1 MKSRRFFALL
11 LCLLLLLQAAP
22 LRASAA
28 PEDGEQHYNIMI
40 VMDCSNSLVDPRGI
54 YSDPQG
60 HRYDATAMFLDLLT
74 ETGNNVGAIVFN
86 STFSTTDASD
96 ATMRE
101 GLRLNTGLLPMDSD
115 ADKENLVNQIRSIT
129 PTGYTDIGTA
139 LLAAAE
145 QLKGMEAQNGLE
157 SIIILFTDGATET
170 KDEYFDLPEKP
181 VYAQSLKNRDA
192 AVELI
197 REEGITLCGVY
208 LRREQID
215 LENNEVLRLVR
226 DANGFDPSAPSNQV
240 GDLFIHVKEADSLA
254 DAFERF
260 YTLVSNTGTKP
271 FQEETDFWIPGIG
284 IEEVN
289 ITVSIRGDTLEKCS
303 EYLNNLNV
311 TLVRPDNT
319 AYTARELAAIAS
331 MGKSYAVYKL
341 PNPEPGPWKVKVQ
354 CPGAQVDTSILLSPN
369 PNLSADVSFSV
380 DPSTVPL
387 KTPFTATARL
397 LHSGTPL
404 ADVSDYREYTC
415 TLYVQENAD
424 SQKVWPV
431 EMYYDS
437 SVNAYVCQL
446 QLERYSHYNVYAEFA
461 CGDSIR
467 LRTPYHFWGIDN
479 ERPVADASHSVSITL
494 DHPFSKG
501 IAEVD
506 LYSLVADKED
516 EDKLLD
522 IRLDYGNYPQEALE
536 LNGGILTVDGVI
548 GKSGSVTVIFTDTAG
563 AEAMTTLQIDFTDNL
578 LRNMA
583 IFVIAVLAVLV
594 ILGVLFARKWYA
606 SNIGGKLPGQL
617 TFKLPVTRSTLV
629 ALTVLAQSCVHQSL
643 YDILKENRRILVN
656 NAADQRCSEADVDQF
671 LESHRRELSG
681 IRICAVSGSKTNRT
695 VCRLTGLPGGESNLD
710 LFGENNSSGIPLSG
724 SASIWVE
731 YNRYE

>member
-1 MKSRRFFALL
+1 MNFRRFFAVL

-28 PEDGEQHYNIMI
+28 PEESEQHYNIMI

-74 ETGNNVGAIVFN
+74 ESGNNVGAIVFN

-101 GLRLNTGLLPMDSD
+101 GLRLNTGLLPMDSA

-145 QLKGMEAQNGLE
+145 QLKGMEAKNGLE

-170 KDEYFDLPEKP
+170 KDKYFDLSETP
-181 VYAQSLKNRDA
+181 VYTQSLKNRDA

-197 REEGITLCGVY
+197 REDGITLCGVY

-226 DANGFDPSAPSNQV
+226 EANGFDPSAPSNQV

-260 YTLVSNTGTKP
+260 FTLVSHTGTKT
-271 FQEETDFWIPGIG
+271 FVEETEFWIPGIG

-289 ITVSIRGDTLEKCS
+289 ISVSIRGDTLEKCR
-303 EYLNNLNV
+303 EHLNNLKV
-311 TLVRPDNT
+311 TLTRPDGT
-319 AYTARELAAIAS
+319 AYTARELAATAS
-331 MGKSYAVYKL
+331 LGDSYAVYKL
-341 PNPEPGPWKVKVQ
+341 RNPESGQWQVKVQ

-369 PNLSADVSFSV
+369 ANLSADVSFSL

-387 KTPFTATARL
+387 KTPFTAAARL
-397 LHSGTPL
+397 LRSGTPL
-404 ADVSDYREYTC
+404 DDGSDYQQYTC
-415 TLYVQENAD
+415 TLYVQENSD

-437 SVNAYVCQL
+437 TVNAYVCQL

-461 CGDSIR
+461 CGDSIH

-479 ERPVADASHSVSITL
+479 ERPAAEDTHTVSITL

-516 EDKLLD
+516 EDQHLD
-522 IRLDYGNYPQEALE
+522 IRLDYGNYPREALE
-536 LNGGILTVDGVI
+536 LKGGILTVDGVI

-578 LRNMA
+578 IRNMV
-583 IFVIAVLAVLV
+583 IFVIAVLVVLV
-594 ILGVLFARKWYA
+594 ILGVLVARKWYT

-617 TFKLPVTRSTLV
+617 LFKLPVTRSALI
-629 ALTVLAQSCVHQSL
+629 ALTVQAQSCVHQSL

-656 NAADQRCSEADVDQF
+656 SAADQRCSEADVDRF
-671 LESHRRELSG
+671 LENNRRELSG
-681 IRICAVSGSKTNRT
+681 IRISAASGSKANRT
-695 VCRLTGLPGGESNLD
+695 VCRLTGLPGSESPLD
-710 LFGENNSSGIPLSG
+710 LFGENTSAEISLSG